1 MQSTC
6 RGRFGANIVESWM
19 IERYERSGPD
29 SGADIFMT
37 DMTNKNGRGK
47 QRLTGTIRFQLVHA
61 TPQGGNLENMLCA

>member
-1 MQSTC
+1 
-6 RGRFGANIVESWM
+6 M

-37 DMTNKNGRGK
+37 DMTNKNGRWK